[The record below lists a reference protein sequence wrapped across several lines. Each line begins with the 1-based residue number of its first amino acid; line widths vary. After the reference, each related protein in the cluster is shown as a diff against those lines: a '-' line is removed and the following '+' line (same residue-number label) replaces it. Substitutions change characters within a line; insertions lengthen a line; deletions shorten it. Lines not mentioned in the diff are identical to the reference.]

1 MFRTTTVSELR
12 SDLSSLLST
21 LEDGPLLVLS
31 HSKPKAM
38 LIDPELFENLVER
51 VELLEDL
58 LDGSQAI
65 AEYMENPDVVLD
77 AEEVFSRLG
86 Q

>member
-12 SDLSSLLST
+12 SDMSSLLST
-21 LEDGPLLVLS
+21 LQDGPLLVLS

-38 LIDPELFENLVER
+38 LIDPELFDNLLER

-58 LDGSQAI
+58 LDGLQAV
-65 AEYMENPDVVLD
+65 AEYREDPDVVLD

>member
-1 MFRTTTVSELR
+1 MYRTTTVSELR
-12 SDLSSLLST
+12 SDLSSLLAT

-38 LIDPELFENLVER
+38 LIDPELFSNLIER

-58 LDGSQAI
+58 LDGRQAL
-65 AEYMENPDVVLD
+65 AEFMENPDVALD